1 MASGHPSPKGSRPVK
16 VIISRDQSIL
26 AKRHLPRQLRGDSN
40 FILVG
45 NRNKKGKFVLLSR
58 PKIKLTHVL
67 SKSSLT
73 TSPSREATD
82 TASSNTE
89 TAATTLHSASD
100 SEQEVKHDY
109 ESDASG
115 FHSTLHPIRSEDTSL
130 GNPDKPL
137 IPKMGPQDVNVLE
150 ENEYL
155 VELCRK
161 YKSRCQDKQALKEEI
176 LAWVHGKGGNFVVQ
190 MKGAFTVAPFSTVDG
205 FLQRIVD
212 GATQK
217 KTMVVPSPLKSKGRT
232 KNTSPRPMAS
242 LPTKANGKPKQPSVP
257 EGSIVPNDVDV
268 LLGRGNHTAYR
279 EGNLN
284 FRKYCWAL
292 REEYKNI
299 PRNEKR
305 HLAQAVVDRV
315 HAEGGRF
322 LEPSGDTFIVASEAR
337 ALEKVCQ
344 ALREKKWES
353 RKSLLGPEYSGT
365 PAQKERKHHIDKA
378 IKSSKTNL
386 AKAMA
391 PKKAP
396 TVVSSTW
403 QQPTQLKSLEADA
416 PQSMNE
422 ELEVGS
428 RIEVYWPLDQKYYA
442 ATVKAAHGVYVHI
455 EYELDGVLEWLNLSE
470 HTFRTIS

>member
-1 MASGHPSPKGSRPVK
+1 LPCFKSIILLIKTTRCISKVNCVVYQERKHKKKKKMTSGYSSQKGSRPVK

-67 SKSSLT
+67 SKTSLT
-73 TSPSREATD
+73 SSPSREATD

-89 TAATTLHSASD
+89 TAATTLHSGSD

-115 FHSTLHPIRSEDTSL
+115 FHSRVNPSRSEDSSP
-130 GNPDKPL
+130 GNSDKPL

-161 YKSRCQDKQALKEEI
+161 YKSRCQDTEALKEEI
-176 LAWVHGKGGNFVVQ
+176 LAWVHGKGGNFVVPT
-190 MKGAFTVAPFSTVDG
+190 KGVFTVAPFSTVDG
-205 FLQRIVD
+205 FLQRIID

-217 KTMVVPSPLKSKGRT
+217 KTKMVVPSPLKSKSKT
-232 KNTSPRPMAS
+232 KNASPRPMAS
-242 LPTKANGKPKQPSVP
+242 LPTKAKGKSKQLCFP

-292 REEYKNI
+292 RE
-299 PRNEKR
+299 
-305 HLAQAVVDRV
+305 
-315 HAEGGRF
+315 
-322 LEPSGDTFIVASEAR
+322 
-337 ALEKVCQ
+337 
-344 ALREKKWES
+344 
-353 RKSLLGPEYSGT
+353 GT
-365 PAQKERKHHIDKA
+365 I
-378 IKSSKTNL
+378 
-386 AKAMA
+386 
-391 PKKAP
+391 
-396 TVVSSTW
+396 
-403 QQPTQLKSLEADA
+403 
-416 PQSMNE
+416 
-422 ELEVGS
+422 
-428 RIEVYWPLDQKYYA
+428 
-442 ATVKAAHGVYVHI
+442 
-455 EYELDGVLEWLNLSE
+455 
-470 HTFRTIS
+470 TIC